1 MIWKDYKTEYF
12 AKLILCCASSIVEP
26 ETLGAE
32 PLIKHL
38 LGELELSPPPPPLPL
53 HLFFVHFEW
62 LMVNVISFVVYW
74 QC

>member
-12 AKLILCCASSIVEP
+12 AKLILCCAHSIVEP

-38 LGELELSPPPPPLPL
+38 LGELELSPPPPFLPL
-53 HLFFVHFEW
+53 HLFFVHFKG
-62 LMVNVISFVVYW
+62 LMLSVW
-74 QC
+74 

>member
-12 AKLILCCASSIVEP
+12 AKLILCCAHSIVEP

-38 LGELELSPPPPPLPL
+38 LGELELSSPPPALAL
-53 HLFFVHFEW
+53 VLCAFRG
-62 LMVNVISFVVYW
+62 VNVISMVVYW

>member
-12 AKLILCCASSIVEP
+12 ATLILCCASIIVEP

-38 LGELELSPPPPPLPL
+38 LGELELSPPPALAL
-53 HLFFVHFEW
+53 VLCAFQG
-62 LMVNVISFVVYW
+62 VNVISLVVYW

>member
-12 AKLILCCASSIVEP
+12 AKLILCCARSIVEP

-38 LGELELSPPPPPLPL
+38 LGELELSPLAL
-53 HLFFVHFEW
+53 ALVLCAFQG
-62 LMVNVISFVVYW
+62 VNVISLVVYW

>member
-12 AKLILCCASSIVEP
+12 ATLILCCASNIVEP

-38 LGELELSPPPPPLPL
+38 RGELELSPPPPALAL
-53 HLFFVHFEW
+53 VLCAFQG
-62 LMVNVISFVVYW
+62 VNVISLVVYW